1 MKNKLIILM
10 SLLLGASMLL
20 YAVRAELAKAIFNAK

>member
-10 SLLLGASMLL
+10 FLLLGASMLL
-20 YAVRAELAKAIFNAK
+20 YAARAELAKAILKEK